1 MTSMDIIIASL
12 VSLGP
17 ALALAQP
24 GAAPATPCA
33 EACEVEHLE
42 CRSTCVRLE
51 AESETAESGGE
62 ALNACLDACNDA
74 AFECLVE
81 CG

>member
-24 GAAPATPCA
+24 EVAPASPCA
-33 EACEVEHLE
+33 EACDGEHLA
-42 CRSTCVRLE
+42 CRSTCVRHE
-51 AESETAESGGE
+51 GETEAAESSAE

-74 AFECLVE
+74 AFECMVE